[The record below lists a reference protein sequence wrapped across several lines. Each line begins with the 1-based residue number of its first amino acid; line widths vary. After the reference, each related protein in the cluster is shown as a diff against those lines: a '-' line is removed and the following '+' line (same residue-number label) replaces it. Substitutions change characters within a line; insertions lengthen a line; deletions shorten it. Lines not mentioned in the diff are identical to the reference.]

1 VTQHA
6 LVVGIGNPS
15 RGDDGVGIAVARR
28 LRDRDLP
35 CVRVIESNGDVGTV
49 MQAFA
54 DFAQVIL
61 VDASHGGARP
71 GAVRRFDARVEKLPL
86 SLGGSSTHGLG
97 LAEAIELARALGALP
112 PSVAVYAIEG
122 RAFERGG
129 PLSRAVAAAALD
141 VEQRIASEV
150 GAGEDRDG
158 AVVGAPRRAGQGLRS
173 AGPTPP
179 RPATSRT
186 PRCPRRWRTTS
197 GRS

>member
-1 VTQHA
+1 
-6 LVVGIGNPS
+6 VVGIGNPS

-28 LRDRDLP
+28 LRERDLP
-35 CVRVIESNGDVGTV
+35 RVRVVESNGDVGTV

-54 DFAQVIL
+54 DYAQVIL

-71 GAVRRFDARVEKLPL
+71 GAVRRFDARAERLPL
-86 SLGGSSTHGLG
+86 ALGGSSTHGLG

-122 RAFERGG
+122 RAFDRGD
-129 PLSRAVAAAALD
+129 PLSRAVAAAALE
-141 VEQRIASEV
+141 VEERIVSEV
-150 GAGEDRDG
+150 GAGQGRDG
-158 AVVGAPRRAGQGLRS
+158 AAAGTPGRAGQGVRC

-179 RPATSRT
+179 RSATSRT